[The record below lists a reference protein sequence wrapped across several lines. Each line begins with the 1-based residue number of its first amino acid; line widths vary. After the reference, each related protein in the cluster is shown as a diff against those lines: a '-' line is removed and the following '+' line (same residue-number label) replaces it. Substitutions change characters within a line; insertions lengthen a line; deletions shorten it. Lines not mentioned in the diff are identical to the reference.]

1 MRTVLG
7 LIASLLVNAAVLGSI
22 DWTAQHV
29 PPAGEV
35 TIVQLPD
42 SAELA
47 TYAQVA
53 PAASSTAAR

>member
-22 DWTAQHV
+22 EWMAQQV
-29 PPAGEV
+29 PPAGVV

-42 SAELA
+42 SPQLA
-47 TYAQVA
+47 TYAQIA
-53 PAASSTAAR
+53 PAGSSTGAP

>member
-1 MRTVLG
+1 MRTLLGVL
-7 LIASLLVNAAVLGSI
+7 ASLLVNGAVLGSI
-22 DWTAQHV
+22 DWTAHQV

-42 SAELA
+42 SPELA

-53 PAASSTAAR
+53 PAASSTGAL

>member
-7 LIASLLVNAAVLGSI
+7 LIASLLVNGAVLGSI
-22 DWTAQHV
+22 DWTAQQV

-42 SAELA
+42 SPELA
-47 TYAQVA
+47 TYAQVP
-53 PAASSTAAR
+53 PAASSTGAL

>member
-7 LIASLLVNAAVLGSI
+7 LIASLLVNGAVLGSI
-22 DWTAQHV
+22 DWSAQQV

-42 SAELA
+42 APQLA

-53 PAASSTAAR
+53 PAASSTSAL